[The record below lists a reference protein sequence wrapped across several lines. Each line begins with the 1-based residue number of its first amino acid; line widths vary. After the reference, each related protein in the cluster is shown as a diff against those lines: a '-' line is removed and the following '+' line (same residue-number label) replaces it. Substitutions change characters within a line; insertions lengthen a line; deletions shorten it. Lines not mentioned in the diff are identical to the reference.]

1 MPPRKKT
8 TPPRVAQRVLIDGL
22 TADQD
27 EVLRTVQ
34 YRTGMLVGHD
44 TLYLAGRPGVAGA
57 ETESAVRQPTK
68 RQVNSW
74 LKGEKGFQRQ
84 KTSGA
89 ALPKH
94 KPVAIIRRSRPVQYV
109 QFDAFQLPER
119 ELPIRVTYKN
129 KNRNRVSV
137 PLVNSQCP
145 HLPSSGTGW
154 AGERVFD
161 SNVSLCKRWVLA
173 AAEQRR
179 ARRTPGPLDP

>member
-1 MPPRKKT
+1 MPRRKKT

-137 PLVNSQCP
+137 PLVNKYNKYNRNKPCKLLYALIMVDVFSKYVWVRLLQTP
-145 HLPSSGTGW
+145 KG
-154 AGERVFD
+154 AGI
-161 SNVSLCKRWVLA
+161 S
-173 AAEQRR
+173 R
-179 ARRTPGPLDP
+179 ARR